1 MREVLSKMNIHGYKL
16 KLKKARNM
24 LENLQKKLD
33 ELLRKR
39 KKRLDDKIEINRL
52 FKKIEEVEGGMPNLK
67 NKIKDLRL
75 KRKNAKRK

>member
-1 MREVLSKMNIHGYKL
+1 MNIHGYKL